1 MIHQIDHNA
10 EEKKQ
15 EKLDYL
21 EEGRKVRQ
29 KMADEILKLE
39 TIKDNKLNQMK
50 TIGINDKYQTDLKS
64 KKITFEKKLR
74 I

>member
-1 MIHQIDHNA
+1 
-10 EEKKQ
+10 
-15 EKLDYL
+15 
-21 EEGRKVRQ
+21 
-29 KMADEILKLE
+29 MADEILKLE

-50 TIGINDKYQTDLKS
+50 TIGINDKYQYDLKS